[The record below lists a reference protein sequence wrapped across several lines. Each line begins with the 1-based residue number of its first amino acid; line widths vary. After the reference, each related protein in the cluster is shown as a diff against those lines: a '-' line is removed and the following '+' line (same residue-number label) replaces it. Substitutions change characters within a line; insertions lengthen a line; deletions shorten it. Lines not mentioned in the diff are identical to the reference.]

1 MIFFIETL
9 KHTPI
14 WVYVLLA
21 FLIAAGIRSMR
32 TIVLP
37 VFGLLIP
44 SAALLII
51 SLSSVYS
58 IVHGRNILFV
68 VWGCAFLCGLF
79 AGNKFVVGMGIM
91 YDRTSRRV
99 TIPGSYLYMVLY
111 LVIFGIRYYFGF
123 KQATDPGYVDGI
135 NVSAAMASLSGLS
148 TGMLGGFLLYCF
160 RKRRETKIDLVD

>member
-1 MIFFIETL
+1 MIYIIETL

-32 TIVLP
+32 TMVLP
-37 VFGLLIP
+37 VFGLLVP
-44 SAALLII
+44 SVTLLII

-58 IVHGRNILFV
+58 IVHGRNVLFA
-68 VWGCAFLCGLF
+68 VWGGAFLCGLF
-79 AGNKFVVGMGIM
+79 TGNKFVKRMGIK
-91 YDRTSRRV
+91 YDCTSRKV

-123 KQATDPGYVDGI
+123 KQATDPQSVDGI
-135 NVSAAMASLSGLS
+135 YASSAMAALSGVC
-148 TGMLGGFLLYCF
+148 TGMLGGFVLFCF
-160 RKRRETKIDLVD
+160 GGKRTA